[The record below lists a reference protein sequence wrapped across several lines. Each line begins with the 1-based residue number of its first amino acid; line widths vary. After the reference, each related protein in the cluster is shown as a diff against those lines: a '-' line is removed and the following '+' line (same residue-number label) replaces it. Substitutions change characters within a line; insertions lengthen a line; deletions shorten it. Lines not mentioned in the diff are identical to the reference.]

1 MHVRIA
7 SYACQNFIS
16 STRCTP
22 LRGFS
27 RRHRRSATLTHTH
40 IYALNSNK
48 AFNARTHA
56 RIHRVLS
63 SKYRNRAP
71 LLSYAIARLNYKLTL
86 RVTIIITD
94 LKIDTIYKAIKA
106 TTTTIRTTRILMK
119 NFFCPNYVSKDLYFA
134 QKNCIL
140 WTDQKFRSNNTVFS
154 VHWIRVSHH
163 GVLFGVVGAKVP
175 SPTPGSSR
183 PRSID
188 RSHVHARRKELRRV
202 TRWNEKR
209 GGEPLL
215 RVL

>member
-106 TTTTIRTTRILMK
+106 TTTTIRTTRILISSARITYRK
-119 NFFCPNYVSKDLYFA
+119 T
-134 QKNCIL
+134 CISRKK
-140 WTDQKFRSNNTVFS
+140 TASFDQKFRSNNTVFS

-163 GVLFGVVGAKVP
+163 GVLFGVVGAKMP

-202 TRWNEKR
+202 TR
-209 GGEPLL
+209 
-215 RVL
+215 

>member
-94 LKIDTIYKAIKA
+94 LKIDTIDKSNDNNNSDN
-106 TTTTIRTTRILMK
+106 K
-119 NFFCPNYVSKDLYFA
+119 NSHFSCPNYVSKDLYFA

-140 WTDQKFRSNNTVFS
+140 
-154 VHWIRVSHH
+154 
-163 GVLFGVVGAKVP
+163 
-175 SPTPGSSR
+175 
-183 PRSID
+183 
-188 RSHVHARRKELRRV
+188 
-202 TRWNEKR
+202 
-209 GGEPLL
+209 
-215 RVL
+215 

>member
-94 LKIDTIYKAIKA
+94 LKIDTIYKTIKA
-106 TTTTIRTTRILMK
+106 TTTTIRTTRILISSARITYRK
-119 NFFCPNYVSKDLYFA
+119 TCISRK
-134 QKNCIL
+134 KNCIL
-140 WTDQKFRSNNTVFS
+140 
-154 VHWIRVSHH
+154 
-163 GVLFGVVGAKVP
+163 
-175 SPTPGSSR
+175 
-183 PRSID
+183 
-188 RSHVHARRKELRRV
+188 
-202 TRWNEKR
+202 
-209 GGEPLL
+209 
-215 RVL
+215 

>member
-22 LRGFS
+22 LRGFN

-63 SKYRNRAP
+63 SKYCNRAL

-106 TTTTIRTTRILMK
+106 TTTTIRTTRILISPARITYRK
-119 NFFCPNYVSKDLYFA
+119 TCISRKKKLHPSIKSFAPTTPYSPYTGSVCPITACYSAL
-134 QKNCIL
+134 L
-140 WTDQKFRSNNTVFS
+140 
-154 VHWIRVSHH
+154 
-163 GVLFGVVGAKVP
+163 
-175 SPTPGSSR
+175 
-183 PRSID
+183 
-188 RSHVHARRKELRRV
+188 ARKCLP
-202 TRWNEKR
+202 
-209 GGEPLL
+209 PLL
-215 RVL
+215 EAVGLGRSTVLTCTREGRSYEE

>member
-94 LKIDTIYKAIKA
+94 LKIDTIYKTIKA
-106 TTTTIRTTRILMK
+106 TTTTIRTTRILISSARITYRK
-119 NFFCPNYVSKDLYFA
+119 TCISRKKTASFEPIKSFAPTTPYSPYTGSVCPITACYSAL
-134 QKNCIL
+134 L
-140 WTDQKFRSNNTVFS
+140 
-154 VHWIRVSHH
+154 
-163 GVLFGVVGAKVP
+163 
-175 SPTPGSSR
+175 
-183 PRSID
+183 
-188 RSHVHARRKELRRV
+188 ARKCLP
-202 TRWNEKR
+202 
-209 GGEPLL
+209 PLL
-215 RVL
+215 EAVGLGRSTVLTCTREGRSYEE